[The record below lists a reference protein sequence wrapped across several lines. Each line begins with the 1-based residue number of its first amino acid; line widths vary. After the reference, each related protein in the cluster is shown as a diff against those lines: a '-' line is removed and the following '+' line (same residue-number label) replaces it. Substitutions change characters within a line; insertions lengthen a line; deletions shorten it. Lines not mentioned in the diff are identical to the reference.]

1 MFSAMSLKEKL
12 RRFWAMGPYDYLMF
26 IFPFGVRLILICFI
40 QISLLTTD
48 TFVFFFVGGLRV
60 EAERRT
66 GRIFFDFQ
74 LL

>member
-48 TFVFFFVGGLRV
+48 TFVFFWWAEGGGGG
-60 EAERRT
+60 ERDE
-66 GRIFFDFQ
+66 FF
-74 LL
+74 

>member
-48 TFVFFFVGGLRV
+48 TFVFFGGLRV
-60 EAERRT
+60 VAEANGT
-66 GRIFFDFQ
+66 NFFDFQ
-74 LL
+74 LS